1 MLYKV
6 TVGRDV
12 YLGTPEEI
20 VAFMAKADGAPAS
33 PEGAPA
39 SPEGAPASPEG
50 AQAGPEGA
58 GGRAAYMEGVAAR
71 LRTHGKRVEVDV
83 TDARAF
89 LESLAAARLLRLERR
104 KVPKDDP
111 VDPRPLLEGP
121 LAFGADVDEAALR
134 RDLFDED

>member
-20 VAFMAKADGAPAS
+20 VAFMAKADGAPA
-33 PEGAPA
+33 GA
-39 SPEGAPASPEG
+39 
-50 AQAGPEGA
+50 EGA
-58 GGRAAYMEGVAAR
+58 GGLAAYMEGVAAR
-71 LRTHGKRVEVDV
+71 LRTHGRRVAVDV
-83 TDARAF
+83 EDPRAF

-111 VDPRPLLEGP
+111 VDPKPLLEGP
-121 LAFGADVDEAALR
+121 IAFGADVDEAALR